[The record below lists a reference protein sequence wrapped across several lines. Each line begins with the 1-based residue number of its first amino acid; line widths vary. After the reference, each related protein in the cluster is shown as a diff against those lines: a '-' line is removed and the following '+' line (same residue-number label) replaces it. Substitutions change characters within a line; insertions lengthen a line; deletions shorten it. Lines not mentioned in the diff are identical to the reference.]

1 MALQGLSVAENRQT
15 DELLAKVGGLFRA
28 QHADWIEVDFSDW
41 HKNTAKADVF
51 DQIKGAILSRHKI
64 KFSYFSGEGDCTAR
78 TVEPYKLVFKSKDWY
93 LYGFCCL
100 RNDFRFFKLTR
111 IKDLKILSETFLRKV
126 ADTPASKASIQK
138 ASIQNE
144 PLIPVKLKFS
154 PEAAFRVYDE
164 FTDTVTKDA
173 QGNLY
178 VAVNLPEK
186 TLYSYILSFGDTVE
200 MLEPD
205 ALRHNMKEMLVHMAG
220 KYKT

>member
-1 MALQGLSVAENRQT
+1 MYSVQ
-15 DELLAKVGGLFRA
+15 K
-28 QHADWIEVDFSDW
+28 
-41 HKNTAKADVF
+41 
-51 DQIKGAILSRHKI
+51 
-64 KFSYFSGEGDCTAR
+64 DCR
-78 TVEPYKLVFKSKDWY
+78 TY
-93 LYGFCCL
+93 
-100 RNDFRFFKLTR
+100 KLTR
-111 IKDLKILSETFLRKV
+111 IKDLEILSETFLRKV
-126 ADTPASKASIQK
+126 ADTPASK

-200 MLEPD
+200 ILEPD
-205 ALRHNMKEMLVHMAG
+205 ALRHNMKEMLAHMAG

>member
-1 MALQGLSVAENRQT
+1 M
-15 DELLAKVGGLFRA
+15 
-28 QHADWIEVDFSDW
+28 
-41 HKNTAKADVF
+41 
-51 DQIKGAILSRHKI
+51 
-64 KFSYFSGEGDCTAR
+64 
-78 TVEPYKLVFKSKDWY
+78 
-93 LYGFCCL
+93 
-100 RNDFRFFKLTR
+100 
-111 IKDLKILSETFLRKV
+111 KILSETFLRKV
-126 ADTPASKASIQK
+126 ADTPASK

-200 MLEPD
+200 ILEPD